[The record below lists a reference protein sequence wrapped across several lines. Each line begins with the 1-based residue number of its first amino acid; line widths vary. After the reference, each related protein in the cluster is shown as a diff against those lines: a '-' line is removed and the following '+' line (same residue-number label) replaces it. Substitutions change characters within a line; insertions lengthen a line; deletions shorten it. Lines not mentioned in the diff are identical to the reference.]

1 MFAGLG
7 SLFSQR
13 LRDSSRK
20 LLPAPPV
27 AIAVLGITLCALFYI
42 FTLPLIFSE
51 FAGLKDV
58 WRIVISLILISPL
71 AFFMGVPFPAGLKS
85 LAGL

>member
-1 MFAGLG
+1 M
-7 SLFSQR
+7 FSQR